1 MTARL
6 VLRRAEERDVEP
18 LLALI
23 NGYAARNLLLRR
35 SEASLRERLA
45 DFTVAESRGE
55 IVGCAAL
62 SELGPGLGEVRSLAV
77 REDHAGQGIGRA
89 LVERL
94 LLEAGERGFERVL
107 SLTRRVR
114 FFEALGF
121 TVTRRELFLD
131 KLITDCRECPLNLCC
146 DETALVRAPMAAR
159 TAEESAI
166 AGEGATLA

>member
-1 MTARL
+1 MTVRF
-6 VLRRAEERDVEP
+6 RMRKAEDRDVTT

-23 NGYAARNLLLRR
+23 NGYAERNLLLRR

-45 DFTVAESRGE
+45 DFTVALSRGE

-62 SELGPGLGEVRSLAV
+62 SELGPGLAEVRSLAV
-77 REDHAGQGIGRA
+77 REDYAGRGIGHA

-94 LLEAGERGFERVL
+94 LVEAGERGFERVL

-121 TVTRRELFLD
+121 EVTRRELFLD
-131 KLITDCRECPLNLCC
+131 KLRTDCKDCPLNLCC

-159 TAEESAI
+159 AAETREI
-166 AGEGATLA
+166 AGEGVTLP